1 VAKLDRLLNLVAAL
15 IDTTVPLTADDI
27 RERVPGYSQESDDAF
42 HRTFERDKDDLREL
56 GIPIETVNVEHLE
69 QPRAAYT
76 ILRDRYELADPGLE
90 PDELAALHLAA
101 TTIQAEGLDPD
112 EAEEG
117 LRKLGGLAGVDP
129 APSPGAAAPV
139 GALPVPTALLDLFGA
154 AVERREVTFD
164 YAGAQRQVRPHR
176 LQFERGRWY
185 LSGHDLVRDAPRSF
199 RVDRI
204 EGAVGVGDPGAFE
217 PPDEIPGV
225 VLRPWELGDGE
236 AVPTRI
242 RIDRELARA
251 VLADDPTLQVVDS
264 LDDGAVVVEL
274 AVRSPGGLRNFVLTM
289 LDRAEILSPP
299 ELRAELVDWVHAFVP
314 GRPRDTGSG
323 PGATT

>member
-76 ILRDRYELADPGLE
+76 ILRESYELADPGLE

-112 EAEEG
+112 DAEEG
-117 LRKLGGLAGVDP
+117 LRKLGGLAAAGP
-129 APSPGAAAPV
+129 ASEPGAAAPV

-164 YAGAQRQVRPHR
+164 YAGAQRHVRPHR

-204 EGAVGVGDPGAFE
+204 EGAVSAGDPGAFE
-217 PPDEIPGV
+217 PPEEIPGV
-225 VLRPWELGDGE
+225 VLRPWELGEGDP
-236 AVPTRI
+236 VPTRI

-251 VLADDPTLQVVDS
+251 VLADDPTLRVVDS

-274 AVRSPGGLRNFVLTM
+274 SVRSTSGLRNFVLTM

-299 ELRAELVDWVHAFVP
+299 ELRADLLEWVRGFHA
-314 GRPRDTGSG
+314 GGAA
-323 PGATT
+323 GATA